1 MEFTATSEAEGGTPY
16 SFAFEGPM
24 RYYTRTEDEEGGN
37 TVVTLMGRFFFDPD
51 QFGGVFRAEVVN
63 TLTEAE
69 LGNAG
74 S

>member
-1 MEFTATSEAEGGTPY
+1 
-16 SFAFEGPM
+16 M

-37 TVVTLMGRFFFDPD
+37 TVVTLMGRFFYDPES
-51 QFGGVFRAEVVN
+51 FGGIFRATVVN

-69 LGNAG
+69 LGEAG